1 MGAFNLG
8 AFGAQPAGALADRYR
23 GYRGIAV
30 ARAALCA
37 VSLWLF
43 PLASSGVQLLLALAD
58 GAGFAGAVTIANLLI
73 VERRPKSEWN
83 QRLGWLETAL
93 SVGQDGALLLAAWLT
108 GLGARSGLL
117 IAALVPAAAIGL
129 AVVLILPVPGRAVS
143 TQNELVT
150 SWPMP
155 AASGNGPGEPVAG
168 SAPAPAAPP
177 AGRAAAATVMRT
189 SPAAAPAGAAT
200 RPMSRRRCRGAARRW
215 LSWRLARSAPG
226 RRRALSG
233 SAGR

>member
-8 AFGAQPAGALADRYR
+8 AFGAPPAGALADRYR

-73 VERRPKSEWN
+73 VERRPQSEWN

-129 AVVLILPVPGRAVS
+129 AVVLIPPVPGRAVS

-155 AASGNGPGEPVAG
+155 AASGNGARRARRGVSTCTSGATRWPCCGRDRHEDL
-168 SAPAPAAPP
+168 
-177 AGRAAAATVMRT
+177 AGRRA
-189 SPAAAPAGAAT
+189 
-200 RPMSRRRCRGAARRW
+200 CRGGY
-215 LSWRLARSAPG
+215 PTDE
-226 RRRALSG
+226 
-233 SAGR
+233 